1 MDDATGHLT
10 AHPLLATTQ
19 RMMNAQDA
27 PGGPLELTTLLKVKE
42 LGYLLRQVLSVSYL
56 FRIHNL

>member
-1 MDDATGHLT
+1 MEDATGHLT

-27 PGGPLELTTLLKVKE
+27 PGGPLELTTLIVKE

-56 FRIHNL
+56 FRFHNL